1 MFSTKIDHSGQH
13 CVVIITG
20 LLPIHSKGGKSK
32 PKLKYV
38 MIRNTLKRLSLS
50 YKIMAWNTACRNS
63 DLLCK
68 DFAWIQMIL

>member
-13 CVVIITG
+13 CCDHYHV
-20 LLPIHSKGGKSK
+20 LPIHSKGEKSK
-32 PKLKYV
+32 PKLKHV
-38 MIRNTLKRLSLS
+38 MIRNALKRLSLS